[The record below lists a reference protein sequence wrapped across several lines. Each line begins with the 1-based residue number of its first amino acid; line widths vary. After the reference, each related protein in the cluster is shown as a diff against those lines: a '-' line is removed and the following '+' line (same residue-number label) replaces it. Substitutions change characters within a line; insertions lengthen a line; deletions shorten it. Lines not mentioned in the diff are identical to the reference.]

1 MPSLNYDV
9 VSLGREF
16 RAKNANLKKLDKFI
30 IHYNQPYS
38 IFGQFITLEFNRRS
52 PEKQIS
58 LMAFYNRDWT
68 GRSQNYLK
76 ISYVEKEILRRM
88 ADPEVKFIFKGV
100 RRPCRWY
107 VKK

>member
-1 MPSLNYDV
+1 MPSLTDV
-9 VSLGREF
+9 VSLGKEF

-30 IHYNQPYS
+30 IEYNQPYLT
-38 IFGQFITLEFNRRS
+38 FGQFITLQFNKRS
-52 PEKQIS
+52 PEKQIFLS
-58 LMAFYNRDWT
+58 AFYNKNWT
-68 GRSQNYLK
+68 ARSHNYLK

-100 RRPCRWY
+100 RKPYRWY